1 MSGTYFFYLYSSMFP
16 CLSKNVGSLRKGLEN
31 GKYWRAAADSFE
43 CVLSRKPLGPNSGGL
58 KFPLQND
65 RGWC

>member
-1 MSGTYFFYLYSSMFP
+1 MFS
-16 CLSKNVGSLRKGLEN
+16 CLSKNVGSLRKGLEK
-31 GKYWRAAADSFE
+31 GKYWRAAADLIE
-43 CVLSRKPLGPNSGGL
+43 CVRSGKPLGPNSGGL